1 MTSKELRRLSRR
13 ELLQMLLAQCE
24 ETERLEQEL
33 GELTEAHETMSES
46 YERLKAKLNVKD
58 ERLNAKDAQIAELR
72 DVIEQMKASRMIEL
86 EEAGN
91 IAEAA
96 LRLNGVFEAAQRAA
110 EQYLLNVRRIGEI
123 SMDVLELPEED
134 KKIPI
139 ESGWRAGVRRRG
151 TGTRLRTMTLAEH
164 GRAEEDSGGEEPG
177 IEGGGYR
184 RIFAAV
190 SGDFHG

>member
-151 TGTRLRTMTLAEH
+151 TGTRLRTMTLAEP